1 MILAPSTT
9 TCHPN
14 HNNTCDDGIARNYD
28 DEIYDTVESGL
39 IEPSSDNQPDQPVQP
54 DQEVQPDEPYSVNQ
68 PDEPYSVNQ
77 PDQPDQEVQSVQPDQ
92 PYSVNQPDQTAQPVQ
107 QALDVQPDQPV
118 HPGSRSGKLVNS
130 PNSDPGTT
138 TDLYDSEQYNYP
150 EEAYDYEEGNSFLNN
165 NY

>member
-1 MILAPSTT
+1 MISLWLILAPSTS

-39 IEPSSDNQPDQPVQP
+39 IEPSSDNQPDQPVHP
-54 DQEVQPDEPYSVNQ
+54 DQEVQPDQPYSI
-68 PDEPYSVNQ
+68 NQ
-77 PDQPDQEVQSVQPDQ
+77 PDQPDQEVQSVQPDE
-92 PYSVNQPDQTAQPVQ
+92 PYSVNQPDKTVQPVQ
-107 QALDVQPDQPV
+107 QALDVQPDLPV
-118 HPGSRSGKLVNS
+118 HPGSRSGNLVNS

-138 TDLYDSEQYNYP
+138 TDFYDSEHFNYP

-165 NY
+165 DY